1 MAHTN
6 PHPLF
11 PHNKAQNPKAC
22 YNNKIEV
29 MILAAIHKAIT
40 NPNYP
45 RPSLRIKPFFVGW
58 LG

>member
-1 MAHTN
+1 MVHTN
-6 PHPLF
+6 PQPLF
-11 PHNKAQNPKAC
+11 PHNKPRNPKAC

-29 MILAAIHKAIT
+29 MILKAIRKAIP

-45 RPSLRIKPFFVGW
+45 RPSLRIKPFLVGW